1 MRSKT
6 QNMGE
11 LQRQADQA
19 LVKEMQDE
27 KSLHTPNAIQ
37 IVDWYHAADRL
48 KRIAEEPF
56 LNLEERQTRLKQ
68 VTEDLWQGRVELVIE
83 ACRPLTKKSKWA
95 KQSLTY

>member
-37 IVDWYHAADRL
+37 IVEA
-48 KRIAEEPF
+48 F